1 VSTIIQLPQLRA
13 CSSYTR
19 CLGRVVVGPDRL
31 LLESVFIPSE
41 SVSTR
46 NRCLELSREES
57 CGGIDEPFVIIIKS
71 TFRTAICTCLPLL
84 VSRLDRWNI
93 NRYISL
99 SRKEKE
105 RVSTGRFKKKE
116 ITSPKLNSRV
126 IFTWKNSG
134 ANSRMYYIHAGGIW
148 AELPALTEKKIAGGQ
163 GKSDARHHGH
173 FRSVSPPDTY
183 TSLHAS

>member
-1 VSTIIQLPQLRA
+1 VIVGEKQKRDGFALNYVSTIIQLPQLRA

-46 NRCLELSREES
+46 SHCLELSREES

-116 ITSPKLNSRV
+116 STSPKLNSRV
-126 IFTWKNSG
+126 IFT
-134 ANSRMYYIHAGGIW
+134 
-148 AELPALTEKKIAGGQ
+148 
-163 GKSDARHHGH
+163 
-173 FRSVSPPDTY
+173 
-183 TSLHAS
+183 